1 MLKELPLHLTQLE
14 SELLPINVYDLG
26 LEVDGNLVAILSD
39 VVKCLVSQGDA
50 QETQTGHVT
59 LEDERV

>member
-39 VVKCLVSQGDA
+39 VVKCLVSQSDA
-50 QETQTGHVT
+50 QET
-59 LEDERV
+59 